1 MLDHFVSEPPP
12 GHCELLACFLTFLGL
27 KLKQEHGDDRN
38 DDEECW
44 VLSETEGGCA
54 QCNKEKK
61 GLEGGEGGG
70 CIQEEAENLP
80 DTTAMP
86 EGAEYRREQRL
97 ERERGEAGGEG
108 CCLAERS
115 GGVRAPAWGGR
126 GPKWGEGKREERQKN
141 SQKFKEE
148 VRVSGKTERM
158 KKKDDER
165 RIGSRREVGL
175 VEFK

>member
-1 MLDHFVSEPPP
+1 MRSVIRRRRV
-12 GHCELLACFLTFLGL
+12 G
-27 KLKQEHGDDRN
+27 R
-38 DDEECW
+38 
-44 VLSETEGGCA
+44 
-54 QCNKEKK
+54 
-61 GLEGGEGGG
+61 GGEGGG

-115 GGVRAPAWGGR
+115 GGVGAPAWGGR
-126 GPKWGEGKREERQKN
+126 GPKWGEGRRKERQKN
-141 SQKFKEE
+141 SQRFKEE
-148 VRVSGKTERM
+148 VRVSGKTDRM

-165 RIGSRREVGL
+165 SREVDL
-175 VEFK
+175 VEIKRETAEKCITDEGTVRENHR